1 MGGVLVFCIV
11 HYVIVDQWNR
21 SLLNLYRIPPRAEVS
36 RTRDDCWT
44 VTTFWVHV
52 CISYSDV
59 ISVRPIVRTAFVCA
73 SDYDDRTQFHMF
85 EQKKRTGI
93 KKIIQRNSWTF
104 GSPAC
109 QKIWEKKFSYLFIAP
124 PKRKHCWTAPDPP
137 LWACWGDVTMPPLL
151 LLLSAHHSANAH
163 DAITLV
169 CVDTARCRGTLWL
182 K

>member
-1 MGGVLVFCIV
+1 MTTCLCCLARIIAAFNSLRRIATCKKEPLNRKEIPHLFLVF
-11 HYVIVDQWNR
+11 
-21 SLLNLYRIPPRAEVS
+21 
-36 RTRDDCWT
+36 
-44 VTTFWVHV
+44 
-52 CISYSDV
+52 
-59 ISVRPIVRTAFVCA
+59 VR
-73 SDYDDRTQFHMF
+73 MF
-85 EQKKRTGI
+85 EQAEQHSFVPPIMIIEHNFTCSNKKTNMD
-93 KKIIQRNSWTF
+93 KNYIQRNSWTF

-151 LLLSAHHSANAH
+151 LWLSAHHSANAH